1 MSAGPVGFPVGIK
14 TASVLLGEEP
24 TDIVISTYLDAVV
37 LMVSQLGSVG
47 TVVQARQDATFEGKT
62 TYSTTVLIGKRDEP
76 LLTVAARQL
85 VELAHSK
92 GISK

>member
-1 MSAGPVGFPVGIK
+1 MHDANVKFY
-14 TASVLLGEEP
+14 ASC
-24 TDIVISTYLDAVV
+24 
-37 LMVSQLGSVG
+37 
-47 TVVQARQDATFEGKT
+47 RQDATLEGKT